1 MRLYLTTL
9 ILAGYAQMYKSD
21 TLFISFYSDAPLEK
35 ISAESRKGSY
45 SVIHFGPDTVYVR
58 VPIRSFEFPN
68 KLMQEHFNED
78 YLESD
83 RYPYA
88 YFRGKLVAPIPL
100 NEPGQYAVSA
110 EGELVIHGRA
120 QHRLLSGVFQVLP
133 DRRIILNGKF
143 LVRPADHGI
152 SIPRMLWQ
160 KIAEEVE
167 VRFYGQYRPESTK

>member
-1 MRLYLTTL
+1 MRPTLITL
-9 ILAGYAQMYKSD
+9 ILLGFAQVYKPD
-21 TLFISFYSDAPLEK
+21 TLGISFYSDAPLEK

-58 VPIRSFEFPN
+58 IPIQSFVFPN
-68 KLMQEHFNED
+68 KLMQAHFNED

-88 YFRGKLVAPIPL
+88 YFRGKLIAPIPL
-100 NEPGQYAVSA
+100 DTPGEYAVSA
-110 EGELVIHGRA
+110 EGDLTIHGKTQR
-120 QHRLLSGVFQVLP
+120 RPLSGIFQVLP
-133 DRRIILNGKF
+133 DKRVILRGKF

-152 SIPRMLWQ
+152 QIPQMLWQ

-167 VRFYGQYRPESTK
+167 VRFYGQYRLETQP

>member
-1 MRLYLTTL
+1 MRTSLITLLLT
-9 ILAGYAQMYKSD
+9 GYAQLYKTD
-21 TLFISFYSDAPLEK
+21 TLYISFYSDAPLEK

-83 RYPYA
+83 RYPHA
-88 YFRGKLVAPIPL
+88 LFRGKLVAPIPL
-100 NEPGQYAVSA
+100 TEPGEYAVSA
-110 EGELVIHGRA
+110 EGDLIIHGKA
-120 QHRLLSGVFQVLP
+120 QRRLLSGVFQVLP
-133 DRRIILNGKF
+133 DKRVILNGKF
-143 LVRPADHGI
+143 IVRPADHNI
-152 SIPRMLWQ
+152 SIPKMLWQ

-167 VRFYGQYRPESTK
+167 VRFYGEYRPQSAK

>member
-1 MRLYLTTL
+1 MRTYLITV
-9 ILAGYAQMYKSD
+9 ILTGYAQLYKTD

-88 YFRGKLVAPIPL
+88 YFRGKLIAPIPL
-100 NEPGQYAVSA
+100 NEPGEYAVSA
-110 EGELVIHGRA
+110 EGDLIIHGKA

-133 DRRIILNGKF
+133 DKRLILRGKF
-143 LVRPADHGI
+143 LVRPADHDI
-152 SIPRMLWQ
+152 KIPKMLWQ

-167 VRFYGQYRPESTK
+167 VRFFGQYRPENAN